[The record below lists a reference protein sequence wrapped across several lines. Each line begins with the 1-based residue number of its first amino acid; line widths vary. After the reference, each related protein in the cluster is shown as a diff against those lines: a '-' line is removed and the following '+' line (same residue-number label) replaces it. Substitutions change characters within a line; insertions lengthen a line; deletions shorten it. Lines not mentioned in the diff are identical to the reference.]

1 MCVAGEGGEWSEEL
15 SVWAI
20 AMAIPL
26 FFFFKTTQDKRTRM
40 SDGRYGKRSK
50 TKRKCHFATITK
62 KMSPHRKG
70 GSSPSRLQMTVR
82 IQFE

>member
-1 MCVAGEGGEWSEEL
+1 MVGG
-15 SVWAI
+15 VVG
-20 AMAIPL
+20 MGHCDGHPPF

-82 IQFE
+82 ILPI